1 MPTTENTS
9 FPTATSK
16 SPALLAHRAIEDLA
30 LEAENSVEQ
39 ILRLVDRLH
48 KADTPIEGPSPSTGI
63 HSSPSEETPTE
74 EEFEPEVAQIP
85 RLEWQRCLETFNI
98 LHPKCKREYLEQFR
112 RLRARLTLA
121 RKEWQ
126 AGGLPL
132 QVIGILSSSST
143 DGKTFVAAN
152 LAAAL
157 ALGNEQRVLVI
168 DANPMTQTMTG
179 LLGAETGNGLTDA
192 MRGGDLE
199 LSLRQAGETN
209 LYFMPANCSGGNFHG
224 GMDLRGLPALLER
237 LRAEFQWIILDA
249 PASDESSDAE
259 LLANFADGNL
269 VVARKGLT
277 SFREMAKIMESVPEG
292 RVVGAVFNNE
302 GWREKRWWPFGP
314 RARKV

>member
-1 MPTTENTS
+1 MPNSENAGLE
-9 FPTATSK
+9 TATAK
-16 SPALLAHRAIEDLA
+16 SPASLAHRAIEDLA

-48 KADTPIEGPSPSTGI
+48 KADNPIEAPR
-63 HSSPSEETPTE
+63 PSEPSDVPAAEPIQGAVRL
-74 EEFEPEVAQIP
+74 EPELTEIP
-85 RLEWQRCLETFNI
+85 RLEWAKCLETFSI

-126 AGGLPL
+126 IGGIPL
-132 QVIGILSSSST
+132 QVVGILGSSSM
-143 DGKTFVAAN
+143 DGKSFVTAN

-168 DANPMTQTMTG
+168 DANPVTQSLTG
-179 LLGAETGNGLTDA
+179 LLGAEKGNGLVDA

-209 LYFMPANCSGGNFHG
+209 LYFMPANGSGTTFHG
-224 GMDLRGLPALLER
+224 GIDLRRLPALLER

-249 PASDESSDAE
+249 PASEESSDAE
-259 LLANFADGNL
+259 LLGNFADGNL
-269 VVARKGLT
+269 VVVRKGQT
-277 SFREMAKIMESVPEG
+277 SFREMAKIIESVPEG
-292 RVVGAVFNNE
+292 SVVGAVFNNE
-302 GWREKRWWPFGP
+302 GLRQKRWWRFG
-314 RARKV
+314 RK